1 MDALSGSF
9 LYSFDANVMSITR
22 HASAIAP
29 MRRVSIPVE
38 TRNHLSVVRAGIVAQ
53 VNSGNGVESG
63 IDAWQDVLA
72 VYFAH
77 WEE

>member
-22 HASAIAP
+22 HANAFAP
-29 MRRVSIPVE
+29 EHRVYMS
-38 TRNHLSVVRAGIVAQ
+38 TKARDHLATVRAGIILS
-53 VNSGNGVESG
+53 VNAGKSVELA

-77 WEE
+77 WGE